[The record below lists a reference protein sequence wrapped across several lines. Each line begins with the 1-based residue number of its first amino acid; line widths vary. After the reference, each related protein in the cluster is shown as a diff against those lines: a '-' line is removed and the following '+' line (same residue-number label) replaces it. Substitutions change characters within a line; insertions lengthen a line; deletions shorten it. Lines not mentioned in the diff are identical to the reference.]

1 MQNLIK
7 IFIYLFKKYSPLRI
21 FQIIEANKV
30 FIKGKSLEFGAYKNQ
45 KKNFSTHLKVK
56 KIFNIQILKKIK
68 KIIF

>member
-7 IFIYLFKKYSPLRI
+7 IFIYLLKIFTIRI

-45 KKNFSTHLKVK
+45 KK
-56 KIFNIQILKKIK
+56 IFPLI
-68 KIIF
+68 

>member
-1 MQNLIK
+1 M
-7 IFIYLFKKYSPLRI
+7 

-45 KKNFSTHLKVK
+45 SKNFSSYLKGE
-56 KIFNIQILKKIK
+56 KIFNIQILKKTK

>member
-7 IFIYLFKKYSPLRI
+7 TFIFLFKRYSPLRI

-45 KKNFSTHLKVK
+45 KKLKVGGFLVTNHGK
-56 KIFNIQILKKIK
+56 NLKKNGLN
-68 KIIF
+68 KIG

>member
-7 IFIYLFKKYSPLRI
+7 IFIYLLRKYSPLRM

-45 KKNFSTHLKVK
+45 RKNFSTYLKGE
-56 KIFNIQILKKIK
+56 
-68 KIIF
+68 